1 MTSAVHNLKEFIA
14 RQMMRW
20 HTLRRALRGGNEQVR
35 FMVVR
40 FVAFRL
46 PLSDAGKQSVM
57 TWGLNHLVERQR
69 RSLRSRLRSAQLE
82 WDREGHERLQQLLA
96 GTVNLECP
104 ATVSPQVSFVLV
116 IFNKAHLSLL
126 SIQSVLR
133 FADLNYELIVVD
145 NGSTDLTSSMLD
157 RIKGVKILRN
167 ASNTGFGPACMQA
180 AATAIGEFLCFLNN
194 DALVIEGSISTALK
208 SFENSIVGAVGGK
221 ILLANGRLQEAG
233 SIIWSDGSALGY
245 GRGDDPELPHYN
257 FRRPVDYCSGVFLIT
272 PKRIF
277 DQLGGFSAEFAPAY
291 YEDTDYCMTL
301 WHNGFTVIYEPLVKI
316 LHYESASSGGNEFA
330 TALMASHQV
339 KFKSKWGAALER
351 HYSPEPS
358 NVPAARIALNSRNL
372 RILYIDDRIPHR
384 TLGAGFPRSND
395 ILKELVHMGH
405 HVVCSSFTF
414 PVLGGEY
421 GDIPREVELF
431 DGFRFRRK
439 LIEEYMPWVNVT
451 WVSRPHN
458 LKLLLA
464 EFPAELA
471 ARKCAL
477 VYDAE
482 AIFSQR
488 ARDRTLL
495 LGDVDT
501 SRKPLEPSGP
511 EEFALAKSANC
522 VSVVSE
528 ADRDAMLEAGIRSV
542 HVVGHRV
549 SVMPTELSFLE
560 RATLLFVG
568 SVHGH
573 HSPNADSIR
582 YFCDKIWPSVC
593 RETGATLVLAGY
605 GTEVLRNE
613 ISDPTVRILGVQ
625 GDLRPLYDKARVF
638 VVPTRFA
645 AGLPFKA
652 HEAAAFGVPL
662 VVSDVIAKQMQWIH
676 GTDYFAASN
685 PDEFADFCTK
695 LYRDETLWVRL
706 RTNALARIRKEL
718 SPETF
723 AASVKSVLDEMTSS
737 DLAGFQG
744 RNEQ

>member
-257 FRRPVDYCSGVFLIT
+257 FRRPVDYCSAAFLFT
-272 PKRIF
+272 PRSLF
-277 DQLGGFSAEFAPAY
+277 FELGGFKEEFAPAY
-291 YEDTDYCMTL
+291 YEDTDYCL
-301 WHNGFTVIYEPLVKI
+301 RVWQHGLQVVYEPRAVI
-316 LHYESASSGGNEFA
+316 RHFESASSGGNEAAQLQMAANQSKFVEVWEQTLPRYLAPA
-330 TALMASHQV
+330 T
-339 KFKSKWGAALER
+339 
-351 HYSPEPS
+351 S
-358 NVPAARIALNSRNL
+358 NVLRARIA
-372 RILYIDDRIPHR
+372 
-384 TLGAGFPRSND
+384 A
-395 ILKELVHMGH
+395 
-405 HVVCSSFTF
+405 SS
-414 PVLGGEY
+414 
-421 GDIPREVELF
+421 
-431 DGFRFRRK
+431 
-439 LIEEYMPWVNVT
+439 
-451 WVSRPHN
+451 
-458 LKLLLA
+458 
-464 EFPAELA
+464 
-471 ARKCAL
+471 
-477 VYDAE
+477 
-482 AIFSQR
+482 
-488 ARDRTLL
+488 
-495 LGDVDT
+495 
-501 SRKPLEPSGP
+501 
-511 EEFALAKSANC
+511 
-522 VSVVSE
+522 
-528 ADRDAMLEAGIRSV
+528 
-542 HVVGHRV
+542 
-549 SVMPTELSFLE
+549 
-560 RATLLFVG
+560 
-568 SVHGH
+568 
-573 HSPNADSIR
+573 
-582 YFCDKIWPSVC
+582 
-593 RETGATLVLAGY
+593 TGL
-605 GTEVLRNE
+605 
-613 ISDPTVRILGVQ
+613 
-625 GDLRPLYDKARVF
+625 
-638 VVPTRFA
+638 
-645 AGLPFKA
+645 
-652 HEAAAFGVPL
+652 
-662 VVSDVIAKQMQWIH
+662 
-676 GTDYFAASN
+676 
-685 PDEFADFCTK
+685 
-695 LYRDETLWVRL
+695 
-706 RTNALARIRKEL
+706 
-718 SPETF
+718 
-723 AASVKSVLDEMTSS
+723 
-737 DLAGFQG
+737 
-744 RNEQ
+744 